1 MSEQQVSTARPAQ
14 VAQLHSAQVCGDQ
27 DNVMIKLQSLA
38 LASELREKS
47 LLVPR
52 ECYANKRIA
61 VTAYFC
67 NAGFGKPAPSNVQL
81 YLDPYTGVL
90 DLASQTSLQHVASN
104 AATMQIPT
112 QTKMHI
118 SAVQVAVQQMVAFA
132 QAWSTNAKSGTSVPI
147 HLFCYEVLEHEWPP
161 SAAAAWNEFLTR
173 LPVEVH
179 MSPREGTAASNM
191 FFEVY
196 PPLPVR
202 ATPND
207 KRMLPLSFPSG
218 TKVHVAAEHNASH
231 TSYSASLN
239 TVTWT
244 AKPGVPSYVILFA
257 RCNQQEVRDALAA
270 DTRVALQESE
280 ESLVNFCQF
289 AMWNSSQQAL
299 LRKWRESHPNCEIMT
314 RCLHNFVPMFGQP
327 TILSRH
333 ASLQAQ
339 RNVSF

>member
-1 MSEQQVSTARPAQ
+1 MSEQQVATARPAHL
-14 VAQLHSAQVCGDQ
+14 AQLHSAQVCGDQ
-27 DNVMIKLQSLA
+27 HNVMIKLQSLA
-38 LASELREKS
+38 RTFESRENS

-52 ECYANKRIA
+52 ECYAQKRIA
-61 VTAYFC
+61 LTAYFC
-67 NAGFGKPAPSNVQL
+67 NAGYGKPAASNVQL

-90 DLASQTSLQHVASN
+90 DLASQTSLQHVATN

-112 QTKMHI
+112 QTTMHI
-118 SAVQVAVQQMVAFA
+118 SAVQVAVEQMVKFA
-132 QAWSTNAKSGTSVPI
+132 QAWSKNAKSGTEVPI
-147 HLFCYEVLEHEWPP
+147 HLFCYEILEHEWPP
-161 SAAAAWNEFLTR
+161 SAAAAWEEFLKR

-179 MSPREGTAASNM
+179 MSPREGTAASNT

-202 ATPND
+202 AKPND
-207 KRMLPLSFPSG
+207 KRMLPLSFPCG

-231 TSYSASLN
+231 TSYSASLS
-239 TVTWT
+239 TVMWT

-289 AMWNSSQQAL
+289 AMWNSSQQEL
-299 LRKWRESHPNCEIMT
+299 LRKWRASTPNCEIMLK
-314 RCLHNFVPMFGQP
+314 CLHNFVPMFGQP
-327 TILSRH
+327 TTLSRH
-333 ASLQAQ
+333 ASLHAQ
-339 RNVSF
+339 RHVSF